1 MQAKQKYV
9 FRTTLILYVS
19 LSASVTV
26 NYDVYSEYAHYHG
39 PLGYLHGLSEPI
51 STETFCLL
59 AVCWHHT
66 ISIPQ
71 LTPTSSLVFLSL
83 FFSFLF
89 FKVVPSADI

>member
-1 MQAKQKYV
+1 M
-9 FRTTLILYVS
+9 S

-26 NYDVYSEYAHYHG
+26 DYDVYSEYAHHHG
-39 PLGYLHGLSEPI
+39 PLGYLRDLSEPI

-71 LTPTSSLVFLSL
+71 LTPTSSLVFIAL
-83 FFSFLF
+83 FFFLLF